1 MSFHLLGLFA
11 VTATRVASKGL
22 GVDMKS
28 VAVMKYVR
36 MSPTKIRRVA
46 DLVRGRTVS
55 DCVAVLRCLPHRGA
69 RLLEALIRSAK
80 ANAEEMGSRSS
91 DELRVVVA
99 SVDSGPTLKR
109 MQPHARGI
117 GFEIKKR
124 MSHITVELES
134 LIVR

>member
-1 MSFHLLGLFA
+1 M
-11 VTATRVASKGL
+11 RVL
-22 GVDMKS
+22 S
-28 VAVMKYVR
+28 VLKYVR

-46 DLVRGRTVS
+46 DVVRGRTVS
-55 DCVAVLRCLPHRGA
+55 DSFSVLGCLPHRGA
-69 RLLEALIRSAK
+69 RLLEDVIRAAR
-80 ANAEEMGSRSS
+80 ANADELGVRSS
-91 DELRVVVA
+91 GEMRVVVA

-134 LIVR
+134 SVDDR